1 MAEKHGTTRAQIA
14 LAWLW
19 EKGVVAPIVGVTKEK
34 YLDDFMGAMDVKLDV
49 EDIDNLEKHYTP
61 HELVGPK

>member
-1 MAEKHGTTRAQIA
+1 MG
-14 LAWLW
+14 
-19 EKGVVAPIVGVTKEK
+19 KGVVAPIVGVTKEK